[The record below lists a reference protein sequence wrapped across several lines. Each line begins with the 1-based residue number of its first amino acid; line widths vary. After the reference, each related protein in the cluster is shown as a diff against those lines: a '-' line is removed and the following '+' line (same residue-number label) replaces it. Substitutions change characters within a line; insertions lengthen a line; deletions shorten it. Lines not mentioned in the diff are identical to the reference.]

1 MTKNSSCSAWVAGG
15 GMVLALMWT
24 HAGAEDLQA
33 RAWSA
38 GCAACHGTNGKG
50 ASGEVPALA
59 GRSKSD
65 LLAVLKEFK
74 ADQRKTA
81 TIMHQHSKG
90 YDDAQ
95 LERIADYFSRQSR

>member
-1 MTKNSSCSAWVAGG
+1 MSLRAAGVLLASSLSAFG
-15 GMVLALMWT
+15 LPTLSY
-24 HAGAEDLQA
+24 AEDLQA
-33 RAWSA
+33 RSWAA
-38 GCAACHGTNGKG
+38 GCAACHGTNGRG
-50 ASGEVPALA
+50 GTEVPALV
-59 GRSKSD
+59 GRSRSD

-90 YDDAQ
+90 YTDAQ